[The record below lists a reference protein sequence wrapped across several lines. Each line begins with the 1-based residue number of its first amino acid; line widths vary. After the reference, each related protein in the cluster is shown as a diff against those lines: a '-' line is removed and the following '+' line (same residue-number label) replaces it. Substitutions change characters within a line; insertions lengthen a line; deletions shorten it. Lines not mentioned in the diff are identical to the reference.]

1 MKAFYS
7 LLFTE
12 LKTKELKNSLGKIT
26 YVKQRETNTIE
37 MNKKME
43 EREREREWKTNDE
56 HKEVS
61 ITIMYN

>member
-1 MKAFYS
+1 MYKWCDNNNDLKAFYS

-43 EREREREWKTNDE
+43 ERERERE
-56 HKEVS
+56 
-61 ITIMYN
+61 